1 MLNSGKTDLYFEL
14 YRKGFFPFIV
24 RKNKKFCS
32 EKKKKTKPFML
43 YFPYKIKLYHAF
55 QVCCVNPQTTP
66 KTTANFRT
74 GTINCEAVYGRTVKS

>member
-1 MLNSGKTDLYFEL
+1 
-14 YRKGFFPFIV
+14 
-24 RKNKKFCS
+24 
-32 EKKKKTKPFML
+32 ML

-74 GTINCEAVYGRTVKS
+74 GTINCEAAYGKTVKSQPDHSTVCSICGNTEKNKHIEPWNDLGWNGP